1 MKGKF
6 VLAQVA
12 SSGEPEENLKK
23 AEALVREARDRY
35 RPDVL
40 VFPEM
45 FMSFF
50 PWGTDPEKVLSA
62 AQPLDGPFVTRMRAL
77 AKANGVWI
85 VFGMNE
91 AADDPAERRS
101 SNTVVVLDGQG
112 DLVAAYRKT
121 HLYDAFGYRESELVK
136 PGDRLFDPIDTPF
149 GRIGLFTC
157 YELRFPEVARDQ
169 RRKGADIL
177 LMPTAWAAGKLKS
190 QHFHTLITAR
200 ALENGVY
207 LLACDQCGPDTVG
220 ESRAVDPMGVTVAAA
235 GEREALIPVF
245 TDTERVREV
254 RRNVA
259 SFDQRRPEL
268 YDGKGSGSAGA

>member
-1 MKGKF
+1 MQGSF

-12 SSGEPEENLKK
+12 SVGEAAENLKK
-23 AEALVREARDRY
+23 AEALAERAWQTY
-35 RPDVL
+35 QPDVL

-50 PWGTDPEKVLSA
+50 PFGTERERVLA
-62 AQPLDGPFVTRMRAL
+62 EAQPLDGPFVTRMRAL
-77 AKANGVWI
+77 AKQYGMWI

-91 AADDPAERRS
+91 TVEDPADRRS
-101 SNTVVVLDGQG
+101 YNTIAVVDRQG
-112 DLVAAYRKT
+112 ELVSAYHKT
-121 HLYDAFGYRESELVK
+121 HLFDAFGHRESDAVK
-136 PGDRLFDPIDTPF
+136 PGDRFFEPIETPF
-149 GRIGLFTC
+149 GRLGLFTC

-177 LMPTAWAAGKLKS
+177 LMPTAWADGEHKRL
-190 QHFHTLITAR
+190 HFRTLITAR

-207 LLACDQCGPDTVG
+207 VLACDQCAPGTVG
-220 ESRAVDPMGVTVAAA
+220 ESLAVDPMGLPLAVAGAD
-235 GEREALIPVF
+235 ETLLFVR

-254 RRNVA
+254 RQRVA

-268 YDGKGSGSAGA
+268 YRL

>member
-6 VLAQVA
+6 VLVQTA
-12 SSGEPEENLKK
+12 SAPEPARNLEKAK
-23 AEALVREARDRY
+23 ALAAEACERWQ
-35 RPDVL
+35 PDVL

-45 FMSFF
+45 FMSLF
-50 PWGTDPEKVLSA
+50 PWGTGPDRIRAA
-62 AQPLDGPFVTRMRAL
+62 AQPLDGPFTAEMRAL
-77 AKANGVWI
+77 AKRCGTWI
-85 VFGMNE
+85 VYGMSETGE
-91 AADDPAERRS
+91 AGDPRIR
-101 SNTVVVLDGQG
+101 NTVVVLDREGT
-112 DLVAAYRKT
+112 LVAAYRKT

-169 RRKGADIL
+169 RMKGAEIL
-177 LMPTAWAAGKLKS
+177 LMPTAWSAGKLKS
-190 QHFHTLITAR
+190 LHFHSLIRAR

-207 LLACDQCGPDTVG
+207 VLACDQCAGGTIG
-220 ESRAVDPMGVTVAAA
+220 ESVTVDPMGVSIACA
-235 GEREALIPVF
+235 GEGETLLLAC

-254 RRNVA
+254 RARVA

-268 YDGKGSGSAGA
+268 YRI